1 MTFCYTVAASQG
13 ERSGVQGGAEP
24 LYVVKPSLAQVL
36 MVQST
41 PLVSALNTITL
52 TVESNFD
59 LLASSGTE
67 ITVTGLKGATSPYAT
82 VCLICDV
89 PWHNTTNNTVQH
101 NTQDN
106 DA

>member
-1 MTFCYTVAASQG
+1 
-13 ERSGVQGGAEP
+13 
-24 LYVVKPSLAQVL
+24 

-89 PWHNTTNNTVQH
+89 PWHNTTNSTVQH